1 MWHARRWRNGLR
13 DALKRH
19 CPKGHVGS
27 NPTRRIEGA
36 RVRSSGELSAVKD
49 LAADGLNDCEIA
61 RATGIPR
68 TTVRDWRHAGF
79 WRAER
84 VQLAEAA
91 HTHAFALLPPAY
103 AYLFGL
109 YLGDG
114 NISHC
119 RRGVY
124 RLRVTLDLA
133 YPLIIAACREAMTE
147 VMPANPASVQ
157 IRRDGRCV
165 EVNSYSKHWPCFF
178 PQHGPGRKHTRLIA
192 LTDWQRDLCDR
203 SPELLLR
210 GLVHSDGC
218 RSLNRVKGAGKI
230 YAYPRYTFTNHSADI
245 RRIFC
250 DYLDALDIAW
260 RPMTWR
266 NISIARR
273 DAVAK
278 LDAFIGPKA

>member
-1 MWHARRWRNGLR
+1 MRPTAER
-13 DALKRH
+13 DA
-19 CPKGHVGS
+19 
-27 NPTRRIEGA
+27 
-36 RVRSSGELSAVKD
+36 VRQLVVS
-49 LAADGLNDCEIA
+49 GLNDCEVA
-61 RATGIPR
+61 RRTGVPR
-68 TTVRDWRHAGF
+68 TTVRDWRRADFRRSGRAPAADDHHA
-79 WRAER
+79 
-84 VQLAEAA
+84 
-91 HTHAFALLPPAY
+91 HAFDRLPPSY
-103 AYLFGL
+103 AYLLGL

-114 NISHC
+114 NITRN

-124 RLRVTLDLA
+124 RLRITLDLA

-147 VMPANPASVQ
+147 VMPANRASVQ

-165 EVNSYSKHWPCFF
+165 EVNSYSKHWPCLF

-192 LTDWQRDLCDR
+192 LTDWQRALCDR

-210 GLVHSDGC
+210 GLIHSDGC
-218 RSLNRVKGAGKI
+218 RSLNRVNGAGKT

-245 RRIFC
+245 RRILC

-260 RPMTWR
+260 RPMGWK

>member
-1 MWHARRWRNGLR
+1 MRPSAER
-13 DALKRH
+13 DA
-19 CPKGHVGS
+19 
-27 NPTRRIEGA
+27 
-36 RVRSSGELSAVKD
+36 VRQLVVS
-49 LAADGLNDCEIA
+49 GLNDCEVA
-61 RATGIPR
+61 RRTGVPR
-68 TTVRDWRHAGF
+68 TTVRDWR
-79 WRAER
+79 RAEFR
-84 VQLAEAA
+84 RLGRAPAA
-91 HTHAFALLPPAY
+91 DDHHPHAFDRLPPSY

-114 NISHC
+114 NITRN

-157 IRRDGRCV
+157 LRRDGRCV

-210 GLVHSDGC
+210 GLIHSDGC
-218 RSLNRVKGAGKI
+218 RAINRVRGAGKQ
-230 YAYPRYTFTNHSADI
+230 YAYPRYEFTNHSADI

-260 RPMTWR
+260 RPMGWR

>member
-1 MWHARRWRNGLR
+1 L
-13 DALKRH
+13 
-19 CPKGHVGS
+19 
-27 NPTRRIEGA
+27 
-36 RVRSSGELSAVKD
+36 
-49 LAADGLNDCEIA
+49 
-61 RATGIPR
+61 
-68 TTVRDWRHAGF
+68 
-79 WRAER
+79 
-84 VQLAEAA
+84 
-91 HTHAFALLPPAY
+91 
-103 AYLFGL
+103 GL

-114 NISHC
+114 NITRHP
-119 RRGVY
+119 RDVF
-124 RLRVTLDLA
+124 RLRITLDRR
-133 YPLIIAACREAMTE
+133 YPMIIGDCQAALSE
-147 VMPANPASVQ
+147 VMPTSRASIQ
-157 IRRDGRCV
+157 FRRDGACV
-165 EVNSYSKHWPCFF
+165 EVYSFSKHWPCFL

-218 RSLNRVKGAGKI
+218 RSLNRVKGAGKT

>member
-1 MWHARRWRNGLR
+1 MRSLAEFEAVEEL
-13 DALKRH
+13 
-19 CPKGHVGS
+19 VGS
-27 NPTRRIEGA
+27 
-36 RVRSSGELSAVKD
+36 
-49 LAADGLNDCEIA
+49 GLNDCEVC
-61 RATGIPR
+61 RRTGIPR
-68 TTVRDWRHAGF
+68 TTIRDWR
-79 WRAER
+79 RADFFR
-84 VQLAEAA
+84 SRLRDASVPG
-91 HTHAFALLPPAY
+91 HRHDFDALPRAY
-103 AYLFGL
+103 AYLLGL

-114 NISHC
+114 NITRHP
-119 RRGVY
+119 RDVF
-124 RLRVTLDLA
+124 RLRITLDRR
-133 YPLIIAACREAMTE
+133 YPMIIGDCQAALSE
-147 VMPANPASVQ
+147 VMPTSRASIQ
-157 IRRDGRCV
+157 FRRDGACV
-165 EVNSYSKHWPCFF
+165 EVYSFSKHWPCFL

-218 RSLNRVKGAGKI
+218 RSLNRVKGAGKT

-250 DYLDALDIAW
+250 AYLDMLDITW
-260 RPMTWR
+260 RPMGWR